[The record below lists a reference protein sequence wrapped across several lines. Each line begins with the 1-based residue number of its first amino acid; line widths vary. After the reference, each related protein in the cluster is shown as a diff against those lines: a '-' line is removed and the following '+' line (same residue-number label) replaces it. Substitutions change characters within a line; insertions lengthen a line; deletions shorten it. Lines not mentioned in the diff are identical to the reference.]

1 MLMIVGQALWLSFL
15 IAVLAHVAAAITI
28 MLFDNHH
35 SIAATIVRSV
45 LITIIIAPVQIY
57 LLWSVRTDRR
67 PTDRN

>member
-35 SIAATIVRSV
+35 SMAATIVRSV

-57 LLWSVRTDRR
+57 LLWTLRTDRR